1 MFSVHAYKIPFSSP
15 FQLAGKRFETR
26 KGLILSFT
34 DGDVTAYGEV
44 APLPGF
50 SSESLEE
57 ILTVLLQNQREL
69 DNAFRNG
76 ESGQLLSV
84 LHSIHKIP
92 SLSFG
97 LDTLQADYLAKKAGV
112 SLCEHLFGRPFVS
125 PKVNATLGIQ
135 DLEKALKSA
144 DNIYNDGFR
153 TFKIKVGSDHKRE
166 IELIQRLREKF
177 PEIQIRIDANQA
189 WQTEEAVKKL
199 TDFSKYN
206 IEYCEQPVDK
216 HDIDG
221 MKKITASHIVPIA
234 ADEAVRSIRDAKLLI
249 QEKACNLLILKPALF
264 GRIGDLIVTKEWA
277 NTHSIHVV
285 LTTAFDSIIGRTITA
300 VLASGL
306 GSDNRA
312 HGLAT
317 SKFLN
322 EPYRLP
328 NEVHAGKYVLPDGA
342 GITHSID
349 LSYFKKIA

>member
-34 DGDVTAYGEV
+34 DGEVTAFGEV

-50 SSESLEE
+50 SSESLEK
-57 ILTVLLQNQREL
+57 ILSVLLQNQREL
-69 DNAFRNG
+69 ENAFRNN

-112 SLCEHLFGRPFVS
+112 TLAEHLFGTLYMA
-125 PKVNATLGIQ
+125 PKVNATLGMQ
-135 DLEKALKSA
+135 DLEVALSTA
-144 DNIYNDGFR
+144 DNLYNKGFQ
-153 TFKIKVGSDHKRE
+153 TFKVKVGADHKRE
-166 IELIQRLREKF
+166 IELVQRLRARF
-177 PEIQIRIDANQA
+177 QEINIRIDANQA
-189 WQTEEAVKKL
+189 WNPDEAIEKL
-199 TDFSKYN
+199 TDFSKFN
-206 IEYCEQPVDK
+206 IEYCEQPVNQ
-216 HDIDG
+216 HDMEG
-221 MKKITASHIVPIA
+221 MKKVTATQIIAIA
-234 ADEAVRSIRDAKLLI
+234 ADEAIRSLQDAKILI
-249 QEKACNLLILKPALF
+249 RENACNLLILKPSLF

-306 GSDNRA
+306 GSVNHA

-317 SKFLN
+317 GKFLN
-322 EPYRLP
+322 EPGTMP
-328 NEVHAGKYVLPDGA
+328 NEIVSGTYLLPMGA
-342 GITHSID
+342 GISQSFD
-349 LSYFKKIA
+349 LSYFKKIV